1 MILLIE
7 HAEMLWIKRN
17 DARVKRGSHNAI
29 ALWEVIWK
37 GMERGHLASSFETQQ
52 SLNAL
57 SPFAGFCA
65 CASYLPKLPYRA
77 SAHTEKVMPQVLLS
91 RRATFSLGR
100 RLFHP
105 DWNDERNRSA
115 FGRDFGTHGANY
127 LVELSFI
134 GPISPEDGM
143 IVNIA
148 ELKPLI
154 SNLIAPLDGAFLP
167 ETLEHFAQ
175 NRPTAENLAL
185 YLWQGFPKHVAG
197 ATLAQLNLTEGRR
210 VSVGKTSFQMTVS
223 RSYEFAA
230 AHRLALPD
238 LDDAG
243 NLDRFGICSNR
254 AGHGHNFTLSVGIEG
269 EPNVQTGFIISP
281 TLLDRIVDEEIFPR
295 FDHKHLNV
303 DCPEF
308 SEIVPTSENL
318 ALVIFEI
325 LDERLRREG
334 FTLARVG
341 LQETAKNGFEVLR

>member
-1 MILLIE
+1 
-7 HAEMLWIKRN
+7 
-17 DARVKRGSHNAI
+17 
-29 ALWEVIWK
+29 
-37 GMERGHLASSFETQQ
+37 
-52 SLNAL
+52 
-57 SPFAGFCA
+57 
-65 CASYLPKLPYRA
+65 
-77 SAHTEKVMPQVLLS
+77 MPQVLLS

-105 DWNDERNRSA
+105 EWNAERNRAA
-115 FGRDFGTHGANY
+115 FARDFGPHGANY
-127 LVELSFI
+127 SLELSFS
-134 GPISPEDGM
+134 GSISPEDGM

-154 SNLIAPLDGAFLP
+154 LDLITPLDGAFLP
-167 ETLEHFAQ
+167 ESLEYFAR

-185 YLWQGFPKHVAG
+185 YLWQKFPRRVAG
-197 ATLAQLNLTEGRR
+197 ATLTRLQLEEARR
-210 VSVGKTSFQMTVS
+210 TRIEKTIVQMTVS

-254 AGHGHNFTLSVGIEG
+254 AGHGHNFTLSVGVEG
-269 EPNVQTGFIISP
+269 QADAQTGYIIAP
-281 TLLDRIVDEEIFPR
+281 ALLDRVVDEEIFSR

-308 SEIVPTSENL
+308 SDTVPTSENL
-318 ALVIFEI
+318 ALVIFQI
-325 LDERLRREG
+325 LDERLAREG
-334 FTLARVG
+334 YTLARIG